1 MLSDVIFCL
10 VSFILAMVFGC
21 AIDKFNDW
29 REKREMGKD
38 EKK

>member
-1 MLSDVIFCL
+1 MLSAVIFCL
-10 VSFILAMVFGC
+10 VSFILAMVFDC